1 MAHVHV
7 TQRHAH
13 LAGAVKLD
21 TVNGRE
27 GPIARAVLTAISNN
41 RRGSGDHRNEEATA
55 IQWTLWGAQAENAA
69 RYLGKGSHVNIIG
82 RVRNHRYEKDGET
95 VHTLT
100 FTADEIDY
108 LDSRAESEARRERDG
123 HTEPRDEHDHDHDE
137 GRESEALT
145 PATAASAHQS
155 RTRPSHKPRSDRQP
169 SHGAA

>member
-27 GPIARAVLTAISNN
+27 GPIARAVLTAISNT
-41 RRGSGDHRNEEATA
+41 RRGTGDQRHEDATA

-108 LDSRAESEARRERDG
+108 LDSRAESEARREREG
-123 HTEPRDEHDHDHDE
+123 QPASRDDQDRDHDT
-137 GRESEALT
+137 EART

-169 SHGAA
+169 SHSAA

>member
-27 GPIARAVLTAISNN
+27 GSIARAVLTAISNN
-41 RRGSGDHRNEEATA
+41 RRGSGDSRNDEATA

-95 VHTLT
+95 VHTMA

-108 LDSRAESEARRERDG
+108 LDSRAESEARREREGSPD
-123 HTEPRDEHDHDHDE
+123 EP
-137 GRESEALT
+137 EART
-145 PATAASAHQS
+145 PATAASAHPS
-155 RTRPSHKPRSDRQP
+155 RAPRAAHKPRSDRQP
-169 SHGAA
+169 AQAAA

>member
-27 GPIARAVLTAISNN
+27 GPIARAVLTAISNT
-41 RRGSGDHRNEEATA
+41 RRGSGDQRHEDATA

-69 RYLGKGSHVNIIG
+69 RYLGKGSHVNIVG

-123 HTEPRDEHDHDHDE
+123 QP
-137 GRESEALT
+137 ESPEEVEART
-145 PATAASAHQS
+145 PATAASAHPG
-155 RTRPSHKPRSDRQP
+155 RTRPSHKPRSDRQA

>member
-41 RRGSGDHRNEEATA
+41 RRGSGDQRHEDATA

-69 RYLGKGSHVNIIG
+69 RYLGKGSHVNIVG

-108 LDSRAESEARRERDG
+108 LDSRAESEARREREG
-123 HTEPRDEHDHDHDE
+123 QPEPRDVHDDDN
-137 GRESEALT
+137 EART
-145 PATAASAHQS
+145 PATAASAHPG
-155 RTRPSHKPRSDRQP
+155 RTRPSHKPRSDRQARP
-169 SHGAA
+169 SAA

>member
-13 LAGAVKLD
+13 LAGPVKLD

-41 RRGSGDHRNEEATA
+41 RRGSGDTRNEEATA

-95 VHTLT
+95 VHTLS
-100 FTADEIDY
+100 FTADEVDY
-108 LDSRAESEARRERDG
+108 LDSRAESEARREREGSAD
-123 HTEPRDEHDHDHDE
+123 EPDAHV
-137 GRESEALT
+137 EART
-145 PATAASAHQS
+145 PATAASAHQTRTS
-155 RTRPSHKPRSDRQP
+155 RASHKPRADRQP
-169 SHGAA
+169 AQSAA

>member
-41 RRGSGDHRNEEATA
+41 RRGSGDQRHEDATA

-108 LDSRAESEARRERDG
+108 LDSRAESEARREREGQSEPHEDTDT
-123 HTEPRDEHDHDHDE
+123 HTEAR
-137 GRESEALT
+137 T
-145 PATAASAHQS
+145 PATAASSGMS
-155 RTRPSHKPRSDRQP
+155 RTPRASHKPRADRQP
-169 SHGAA
+169 APSAA

>member
-13 LAGAVKLD
+13 LAGPVKLD

-27 GPIARAVLTAISNN
+27 GPIARAVLTAISNT

-95 VHTLT
+95 VHTLS

-108 LDSRAESEARRERDG
+108 LDSRAESEVRRERDG
-123 HTEPRDEHDHDHDE
+123 HSEPHDE
-137 GRESEALT
+137 PDTRIEART
-145 PATAASAHQS
+145 PATAASAQQS
-155 RTRPSHKPRSDRQP
+155 RTPRASHKPRADRQP
-169 SHGAA
+169 APSAA

>member
-41 RRGSGDHRNEEATA
+41 RRGSGDNRNEEATA

-108 LDSRAESEARRERDG
+108 LDSRAESEARREREG
-123 HTEPRDEHDHDHDE
+123 QSEPHEDADTRTDARMDA
-137 GRESEALT
+137 RT
-145 PATAASAHQS
+145 PATAASAHQ
-155 RTRPSHKPRSDRQP
+155 TRAPRGAHKPRADRQP
-169 SHGAA
+169 AQSAA